1 MTGLFIAAVS
11 LLFVWMAAV
20 VVNQFAGSV
29 AGGVSDGRLA
39 VCPAGP
45 NCVSSF
51 ATDDEHAVAPLK
63 VSGAT
68 SDAIRGK
75 LKVALARL
83 PRMKIVDD
91 RGNYLHVEAR
101 TAILRFVDDLE
112 LLIEP
117 ELGLVQVRSASRL
130 GVSDLGANRR
140 RVEALRAELSRQ

>member
-11 LLFVWMAAV
+11 LFFVWMAVV
-20 VVNQFAGSV
+20 VVNQFARSV
-29 AGGVSDGRLA
+29 AGGVSEGRLA
-39 VCPAGP
+39 VCPASP

-51 ATDDEHAVAPLK
+51 ASDTEHAVAPLE
-63 VSGAT
+63 VAGAT

-83 PRMKIVDD
+83 PRMKIVVDQGD
-91 RGNYLHVEAR
+91 YLHVEAR

-112 LLIEP
+112 LLVEP
-117 ELGLVQVRSASRL
+117 ERGLVQVRSASRL